1 MGNEPTEQAIDVAEV
16 ARFLRLF
23 AEDRDWEQ
31 FHTPKNLV
39 MALSGEVGELT
50 ELFQWLTP
58 EESAGIMDDP
68 ERSQTVRDEI
78 ADVLQY
84 LVRLA
89 DVLDVDLGEAVWSKL
104 TRNEGRYPAD
114 KVRGSA
120 EKATPEPGGEQQ

>member
-50 ELFQWLTP
+50 ELFQRLRKNGARQ
-58 EESAGIMDDP
+58 EH
-68 ERSQTVRDEI
+68 ERQE
-78 ADVLQY
+78 
-84 LVRLA
+84 
-89 DVLDVDLGEAVWSKL
+89 VD
-104 TRNEGRYPAD
+104 
-114 KVRGSA
+114 
-120 EKATPEPGGEQQ
+120 